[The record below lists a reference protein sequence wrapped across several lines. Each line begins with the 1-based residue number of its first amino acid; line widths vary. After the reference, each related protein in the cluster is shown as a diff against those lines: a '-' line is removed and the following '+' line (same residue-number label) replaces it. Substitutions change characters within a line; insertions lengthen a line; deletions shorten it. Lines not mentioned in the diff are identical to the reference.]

1 MNDYEVLK
9 VIEKYLEKSS
19 YFYAVLIDGEW
30 GSGKTYFVKKTLMP
44 YISELDCTIINEK
57 SLKFEPIYISLYGV
71 SSIEEISRQICV
83 KMFAKTENSTIK
95 KIIQSKTI
103 NKMSKNKTVRK
114 ISNFGVKLISDYI
127 KSNNITVS
135 GINEAMMGL
144 MDIER
149 FVMIFDDLERCGLGV
164 NEVLGYINNFVE
176 HDGIKTIIIANQ
188 KEMGKL
194 NVSNNLELK
203 YLIASN
209 KDINLEKKLNSDVLN
224 IDELKERTE
233 TIFNQ
238 NFLYQ
243 QIKEKLIGITINY
256 KADIESIL
264 ENLTNEIIQN
274 KVIHKVVIE
283 NKDFLTTTAN
293 RLQHENLRTIQ
304 FALERFSELGE
315 IVCKQPCG
323 EFKEQILQEI
333 FKYTIYSSIRFKKDN
348 YINKWQGLSDV
359 DYISDDVDRRF
370 STIKGFRF
378 VDIAVSQ
385 SIIDKD
391 YIADFINKYV
401 KQFEGKYNPIE
412 KLQAYWEMEDEEI
425 IECLKE
431 IEEKLI
437 NNNISYNFYSRLIKK
452 IIELVYVGFDVEFL
466 NRSLENMK
474 SNISKVSYWFNIEEF
489 GGIPTDEK
497 IIAKYKETIKPLIDI
512 LEQKKEQ
519 LIEKKL
525 NSYFDDGENED
536 WGSDFYIYCWTYSND
551 FDRNNAFFS
560 LMRIDKVIKCLK
572 LSNSKNMSYFFR
584 AIDEVNNYNDDYYN
598 VIKLRDELSEEA
610 INFVGIIKKYNL
622 NLITESLNKKIE
634 ALNPTK

>member
-44 YISELDCTIINEK
+44 HISELDCTTINEK

-71 SSIEEISRQICV
+71 SSIEEISRQICM
-83 KMFAKTENSTIK
+83 KMFPKTENNTIK

-103 NKMSKNKTVRK
+103 DKMSKNKTIRK
-114 ISNFGVKLISDYI
+114 ISNFGGKLISDYI

-135 GINEAMMGL
+135 GINEAMMSL

-238 NFLYQ
+238 NFLYEK
-243 QIKEKLIGITINY
+243 IKEKLIGVTINY

-315 IVCKQPCG
+315 IICEQQCG

-348 YINKWQGLSDV
+348 YINKWQGLSEV
-359 DYISDDVDRRF
+359 DYISDDADRRF
-370 STIKGFRF
+370 STIKGFKF

-431 IEEKLI
+431 IEEKLT
-437 NNNISYNFYSRLIKK
+437 NNNISYNFYSRLIIKLFE
-452 IIELVYVGFDVEFL
+452 IVDMGFDVEFL
-466 NRSLENMK
+466 NRSLEYMK
-474 SNISKVSYWFNIEEF
+474 SNISTCRIWFNIEDF
-489 GGIPTDEK
+489 GGLPTKEK
-497 IIAKYKETIKPLIDI
+497 VIAKYKEAIKPLKNI
-512 LEQKKEQ
+512 LEEKR
-519 LIEKKL
+519 LISIEKNL
-525 NSYFDDGENED
+525 NIYFNDGKKED
-536 WGSDFYIYCWTYSND
+536 WGQEFYTYCWTNKD
-551 FDRNNAFFS
+551 IFERDNAFFS
-560 LMRIDKVIKCLK
+560 FMEMDKVIDCLK
-572 LSNSKNMSYFFR
+572 LSNSKNISLFR
-584 AIDEVNNYNDDYYN
+584 YTINEVNNYNDDYSN
-598 VIKLRDELSEEA
+598 IIKLCEGLSEEVT
-610 INFVGIIKKYNL
+610 NFNGIIKKYNV
-622 NLITESLNKKIE
+622 NLLIDSLNKRIE
-634 ALNPTK
+634 TLKPIK